1 MATRPKFEIPP
12 NVDPALLKLQA
23 LQQLLSAQE
32 AVANA
37 QWYVRHV
44 PNMTDEPRK
53 IAEAAEALRAAV
65 AAFSSDC
72 QPQDGDYQRTG
83 RELTE

>member
-1 MATRPKFEIPP
+1 M
-12 NVDPALLKLQA
+12 
-23 LQQLLSAQE
+23 SAQE

-53 IAEAAEALRAAV
+53 IAEAAEALRAAI
-65 AAFSSDC
+65 AALSSGC
-72 QPQDGDYQRTG
+72 QLQDGDERTG
-83 RELTE
+83 REPTECPLGD

>member
-23 LQQLLSAQE
+23 FQLLLSAQE

-37 QWYVRHV
+37 QWCVRDV

-53 IAEAAEALRAAV
+53 IAEAAEALRAAI
-65 AAFSSDC
+65 AALSPDC
-72 QPQDGDYQRTG
+72 QLQDGH
-83 RELTE
+83 